1 MDIFPYK
8 PIANELKSNQSLTK
22 ELTEKKLISAF
33 KEQINHFPEEIFSTI
48 SRLTLL
54 RHLDSKWMDQLHNM
68 DALREGIGLRA
79 YGQRDPLIEYKVEAF
94 QMFKEMLF
102 GVYSETIKVLNRI
115 ESIETTAPESVTGQ
129 SPKNNPLLKKRR
141 KNNKSF
147 GRNDKITIEK
157 NGETQEMK
165 WKKAKEL
172 VENDGWAIIEK
183 IMQELIQQIKKTKSR
198 FYLLG
203 DYL

>member
-1 MDIFPYK
+1 
-8 PIANELKSNQSLTK
+8 
-22 ELTEKKLISAF
+22 
-33 KEQINHFPEEIFSTI
+33 
-48 SRLTLL
+48 
-54 RHLDSKWMDQLHNM
+54 MDQLHNM

-129 SPKNNPLLKKRR
+129 SPKKQSATQETK

-172 VENDGWAIIEK
+172 VENDGWVIIEK
-183 IMQELIQQIKKTKSR
+183 
-198 FYLLG
+198 
-203 DYL
+203 